1 MKIDIDKKQSVTTLG
16 DVKPG
21 DVFQFDRTGSSYYMR
36 TAYGVEV
43 TAYFVNLSTGK
54 VIGEMKTA
62 AVKLVP
68 NVRLTNK

>member
-36 TAYGVEV
+36 TACGGEV

-62 AVKLVP
+62 AVRLVP

>member
-36 TAYGVEV
+36 TAYGGAI
-43 TAYFVNLSTGK
+43 TAYFVNLSTGE
-54 VIGEMKTA
+54 VIGERKTA